1 MAATNNHNLKIA
13 LRIPSRLELLGVLD
27 KVVEG
32 IADQMEFEDMD
43 RDAIAIAVVEA
54 GTNAIQHGHY
64 TDPQKP
70 VDIIFELSKDQLVIT
85 IRDEG
90 TGFNPDIVADAAP
103 PPDLLSTRG
112 RGIFIMRSMMDDVTF
127 DFTDGTVVRMV
138 KNRTPAEKDPGGGSE

>member
-1 MAATNNHNLKIA
+1 MAVTNNHNLTIA

-32 IADQMEFEDMD
+32 VADQMEFEDMD

-70 VDIIFELSKDQLVIT
+70 VDITFDLGADQLIIT

-90 TGFNPDIVADAAP
+90 TGFNPDIVADTTP

-112 RGIFIMRSMMDDVTF
+112 RGIFIMRAMMDDVSF
-127 DFTDGTVVRMV
+127 DFSDGTLVRMV
-138 KNRTPAEKDPGGGSE
+138 KNRTPVEKDTGGGTA